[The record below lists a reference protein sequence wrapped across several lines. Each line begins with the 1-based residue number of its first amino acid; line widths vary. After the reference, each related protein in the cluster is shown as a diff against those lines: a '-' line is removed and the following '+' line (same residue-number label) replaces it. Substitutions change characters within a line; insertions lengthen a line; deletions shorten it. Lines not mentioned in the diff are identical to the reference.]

1 MAASSETGG
10 TFPTNSAKKARVFDL
25 NAIFEEARKTAIS
38 RSKDA
43 ILIQDPK
50 SCISDPESNVE
61 DEAPCDSNSTSSVTQ
76 SNEDGERPVGSPDT
90 STAVVNSKKKA
101 RVFDLN
107 AIFEEARKTAVSRSK
122 DARLAEDSKPSTSD
136 PKSNIE
142 DEASGGCSSASA
154 VTHREEAS
162 DEELVGPPITLS
174 TETNT
179 VTEGSDEEL
188 VGPPITLSAEANE
201 GASSEEEDEEEGE
214 RTTKAY
220 RTIPVK
226 EQLTLRH
233 GTKIVSALAL
243 DPNGARLVTG
253 GYDFDITLFD
263 FAGMDSSLQPFRSL
277 RPCECHQIRNLE
289 YSCTGDT
296 FLVVSGSA
304 QAKVLDRDG
313 FEVMECIKG
322 NQYITD
328 MARTKGHVAMLNY
341 GCWHPR
347 SREDFLTCAN
357 DGTLRLWNVDKP
369 NGHKALVKTK
379 QQGGLRAIPST
390 CRFSRDGQLLVAGCQ
405 DGSLQFWDQRRT
417 LVHPSST
424 VREAHKRGADV
435 SCVAFAHDG
444 RQLATRSCDD
454 TLKLWDLRALRATA
468 LHTFK
473 ELDNLYP
480 ATDCGFSPDD
490 RVMYT
495 ATSNANGEGQLVFF
509 ERDTTHEV
517 LRLQLP
523 SPVARIMWHA
533 RLNQLLVG
541 LASGEV
547 RLLYDTAHSH
557 HGALLCASKAARA
570 RPTPQGLTQ
579 AQVLTPHALP
589 LFREERPRSSR
600 KRLEKARKDPVLSQR
615 PDLPVTGP
623 GQGGRIASAGN
634 TLSSYIVR
642 NLGTTKRVDDN
653 VDPREA
659 ILKYAKEAAENPY
672 WVTPAY
678 ASTQPK
684 PVFQESEEP
693 TPAKKPKQS

>member
-1 MAASSETGG
+1 MAASRERAL
-10 TFPTNSAKKARVFDL
+10 PNSSKKARVFDL

-38 RSKDA
+38 RSKDSK
-43 ILIQDPK
+43 LTEDPK
-50 SCISDPESNVE
+50 PFTSQPESSAETSREN
-61 DEAPCDSNSTSSVTQ
+61 DPAP
-76 SNEDGERPVGSPDT
+76 DGEPNEGSGD
-90 STAVVNSKKKA
+90 
-101 RVFDLN
+101 D
-107 AIFEEARKTAVSRSK
+107 
-122 DARLAEDSKPSTSD
+122 
-136 PKSNIE
+136 
-142 DEASGGCSSASA
+142 
-154 VTHREEAS
+154 
-162 DEELVGPPITLS
+162 LVGPPISLS
-174 TETNT
+174 AQTEDD
-179 VTEGSDEEL
+179 GSD
-188 VGPPITLSAEANE
+188 
-201 GASSEEEDEEEGE
+201 SEDDDEEEGE
-214 RTTKAY
+214 RTAAY
-220 RTIPVK
+220 RPIPVK
-226 EQLTLRH
+226 DDITLRH

-289 YSCTGDT
+289 YSCTGDS
-296 FLVVSGSA
+296 FLVVSGNA

-313 FEVMECIKG
+313 FEVMECVKG
-322 NQYITD
+322 DQYIAD

-369 NGHKALVKTK
+369 NCHKALVKTK

-390 CRFSRDGQLLVAGCQ
+390 CRFSRDGQLMVAGCQ

-417 LVHPSST
+417 LVHPSHT
-424 VREAHKRGADV
+424 VREAHRRGTDV
-435 SCVAFAHDG
+435 TCVAFSQDG

-454 TLKLWDLRALRATA
+454 TMKLWDLRSLRPSA
-468 LHTFK
+468 LHTFAD
-473 ELDNLYP
+473 LDNLYP

-490 RVMYT
+490 RLIYT
-495 ATSNANGEGQLVFF
+495 ATSKSSGDGQLVFF
-509 ERDTTHEV
+509 KGDTMQEV
-517 LRLQLP
+517 MRLRQP
-523 SPVARIMWHA
+523 SPVARVIWHA
-533 RLNQLLVG
+533 RLNQVLAG
-541 LASGEV
+541 LACGEV

-557 HGALLCASKAARA
+557 HGALLCVSKASRA
-570 RPTPQGLTQ
+570 KPLPQGLTQ

-589 LFREERPRSSR
+589 LFREERPRSMR

-634 TLSSYIVR
+634 TLSSFIVR

-678 ASTQPK
+678 AATQPK
-684 PVFQESEEP
+684 PVFHENDEP
-693 TPAKKPKQS
+693 TPAKKTKQV

>member
-1 MAASSETGG
+1 MAEDPMPSTSDPESNVEDKASRDSTCVCSITRSKDDSERLVG
-10 TFPTNSAKKARVFDL
+10 PPVNLSAERNSTKKARVFDL
-25 NAIFEEARKTAIS
+25 NAIFEEARRTAMS
-38 RSKDA
+38 RSKEA
-43 ILIQDPK
+43 RLAEGPK
-50 SCISDPESNVE
+50 PSTSDPESNVK
-61 DEAPCDSNSTSSVTQ
+61 DGATGGSSSTSAAT
-76 SNEDGERPVGSPDT
+76 
-90 STAVVNSKKKA
+90 
-101 RVFDLN
+101 
-107 AIFEEARKTAVSRSK
+107 RS
-122 DARLAEDSKPSTSD
+122 E
-136 PKSNIE
+136 
-142 DEASGGCSSASA
+142 
-154 VTHREEAS
+154 
-162 DEELVGPPITLS
+162 
-174 TETNT
+174 
-179 VTEGSDEEL
+179 EGSDEEL
-188 VGPPITLSAEANE
+188 VGPPITLCAEVNE
-201 GASSEEEDEEEGE
+201 EGTSSEEDEEGSEH
-214 RTTKAY
+214 TTEAY

-277 RPCECHQIRNLE
+277 RPCDCHQIRNLE

-313 FEVMECIKG
+313 FEVMECVKG
-322 NQYITD
+322 DQYITD

-369 NGHKALVKTK
+369 NCHKALVKTK
-379 QQGGLRAIPST
+379 QLGGLRAIPST
-390 CRFSRDGQLLVAGCQ
+390 CRFSRDGQLMVAGCQ

-417 LVHPSST
+417 LVHPSSM
-424 VREAHKRGADV
+424 VREAHQRGTDIT
-435 SCVAFAHDG
+435 CMAFAHDG

-454 TLKLWDLRALRATA
+454 TLKLWDTRALRPTA
-468 LHTFK
+468 LHTFA

-490 RVMYT
+490 RVVYT
-495 ATSNANGEGQLVFF
+495 ATSNAAGVGQLVFF
-509 ERDTTHEV
+509 ERDTMREV

-523 SPVARIMWHA
+523 SPVARIIWHA
-533 RLNQLLVG
+533 RLNQLLAG
-541 LASGEV
+541 LACGEV
-547 RLLYDTAHSH
+547 RLLYDAAYSH

-570 RPTPQGLTQ
+570 RPTPQGLTL

-693 TPAKKPKQS
+693 TPAKKPKQA

>member
-1 MAASSETGG
+1 MSAPSEGECNPLPNSS
-10 TFPTNSAKKARVFDL
+10 KKARVFDL

-38 RSKDA
+38 RSKDVK
-43 ILIQDPK
+43 LKEDPK
-50 SCISDPESNVE
+50 PCTSRPERSAE
-61 DEAPCDSNSTSSVTQ
+61 DEAQRENDPAP
-76 SNEDGERPVGSPDT
+76 DGEPSEEGS
-90 STAVVNSKKKA
+90 
-101 RVFDLN
+101 
-107 AIFEEARKTAVSRSK
+107 
-122 DARLAEDSKPSTSD
+122 ED
-136 PKSNIE
+136 
-142 DEASGGCSSASA
+142 
-154 VTHREEAS
+154 
-162 DEELVGPPITLS
+162 ELVGPPISLS
-174 TETNT
+174 AQAKDD
-179 VTEGSDEEL
+179 GSSSEDVDDEES
-188 VGPPITLSAEANE
+188 G
-201 GASSEEEDEEEGE
+201 
-214 RTTKAY
+214 RTAAY
-220 RTIPVK
+220 RAIPVK
-226 EQLTLRH
+226 EDITLQH

-277 RPCECHQIRNLE
+277 RPCDCHQIRNLE
-289 YSCTGDT
+289 YSCTGDS
-296 FLVVSGSA
+296 FLVVSGNA

-322 NQYITD
+322 DQYITD

-369 NGHKALVKTK
+369 NSHKALVKTK

-390 CRFSRDGQLLVAGCQ
+390 CRFSRDGQLMVAGCQ

-417 LVHPSST
+417 LVHPSHT
-424 VREAHKRGADV
+424 VREAHRRGIEV
-435 SCVAFAHDG
+435 TCVAFAQDG

-454 TLKLWDLRALRATA
+454 TMKLWDLRALRPSA
-468 LHTFK
+468 LHTFAD
-473 ELDNLYP
+473 LDNLYP

-490 RVMYT
+490 RVIYT
-495 ATSNANGEGQLVFF
+495 ATSKSSGDGQLVFF
-509 ERDTTHEV
+509 ERDTLQEV
-517 LRLQLP
+517 MRLRL
-523 SPVARIMWHA
+523 SAPVARVIWHA
-533 RLNQLLVG
+533 RLNQILAG
-541 LASGEV
+541 LACGEV

-557 HGALLCASKAARA
+557 HGALLCVSKAARA
-570 RPTPQGLTQ
+570 KAAPQGLTQ

-589 LFREERPRSSR
+589 LFREERPRSTR

-678 ASTQPK
+678 ATTQPK

-693 TPAKKPKQS
+693 TPAKKTKQV

>member
-1 MAASSETGG
+1 MAAPSEGECAPLPNSS
-10 TFPTNSAKKARVFDL
+10 KKARVFDF

-43 ILIQDPK
+43 KLTEDPK
-50 SCISDPESNVE
+50 PCNSRPESCTE
-61 DEAPCDSNSTSSVTQ
+61 DEAQRENDPAP
-76 SNEDGERPVGSPDT
+76 DGEP
-90 STAVVNSKKKA
+90 
-101 RVFDLN
+101 
-107 AIFEEARKTAVSRSK
+107 
-122 DARLAEDSKPSTSD
+122 
-136 PKSNIE
+136 
-142 DEASGGCSSASA
+142 
-154 VTHREEAS
+154 REEGS
-162 DEELVGPPITLS
+162 EDELVGPPISLS
-174 TETNT
+174 AQAKDD
-179 VTEGSDEEL
+179 GSSSEDVDDEE
-188 VGPPITLSAEANE
+188 
-201 GASSEEEDEEEGE
+201 SEC
-214 RTTKAY
+214 TAAY
-220 RTIPVK
+220 RAIPVK
-226 EQLTLRH
+226 EDITLRH

-277 RPCECHQIRNLE
+277 RPCDCHQIRNLE
-289 YSCTGDT
+289 YSCTGDS
-296 FLVVSGSA
+296 FLVVSGNA

-322 NQYITD
+322 DQYVTD

-357 DGTLRLWNVDKP
+357 DGTLRLWTVDKP
-369 NGHKALVKTK
+369 NCHKALVKTK

-390 CRFSRDGQLLVAGCQ
+390 CRFSRDGQLMVAGCQ
-405 DGSLQFWDQRRT
+405 DGSLPI
-417 LVHPSST
+417 LGST
-424 VREAHKRGADV
+424 THLSAPESH
-435 SCVAFAHDG
+435 AFAQDG

-454 TLKLWDLRALRATA
+454 TMKLWDLRALRPSA
-468 LHTFK
+468 LHTFAD
-473 ELDNLYP
+473 LDNLYP
-480 ATDCGFSPDD
+480 STDCGFSPDD
-490 RVMYT
+490 RVIYT
-495 ATSNANGEGQLVFF
+495 ATSKRSGDGQLVFF
-509 ERDTTHEV
+509 ERDTLQEV
-517 LRLQLP
+517 MRLRLP
-523 SPVARIMWHA
+523 VPVARVIWHA
-533 RLNQLLVG
+533 RLNQLLAG
-541 LASGEV
+541 LACGEV

-557 HGALLCASKAARA
+557 HGALLCVSKAARA
-570 RPTPQGLTQ
+570 KPAQQGLTQ

-589 LFREERPRSSR
+589 LFREERPRSTR

-678 ASTQPK
+678 ATTQPK

-693 TPAKKPKQS
+693 TPAKKTKQV

>member
-1 MAASSETGG
+1 MAANGEGERAAL
-10 TFPTNSAKKARVFDL
+10 PNSGKKARVFDL

-43 ILIQDPK
+43 KLAEDPK
-50 SCISDPESNVE
+50 PCASHLESSAE
-61 DEAPCDSNSTSSVTQ
+61 DEAPRKSDPVP
-76 SNEDGERPVGSPDT
+76 EGEP
-90 STAVVNSKKKA
+90 SK
-101 RVFDLN
+101 
-107 AIFEEARKTAVSRSK
+107 
-122 DARLAEDSKPSTSD
+122 EDS
-136 PKSNIE
+136 E
-142 DEASGGCSSASA
+142 D
-154 VTHREEAS
+154 
-162 DEELVGPPITLS
+162 ELVGPPISLS
-174 TETNT
+174 AQTNDDDGLDS
-179 VTEGSDEEL
+179 VDDDDEE
-188 VGPPITLSAEANE
+188 
-201 GASSEEEDEEEGE
+201 SERNG
-214 RTTKAY
+214 AY
-220 RTIPVK
+220 RAIPVK
-226 EQLTLRH
+226 EDITLRH
-233 GTKIVSALAL
+233 GSKIVSALAL

-263 FAGMDSSLQPFRSL
+263 FAGMDLSLQPFRSL

-289 YSCTGDT
+289 YSCTGDS
-296 FLVVSGSA
+296 FLVVSGNA

-313 FEVMECIKG
+313 FEVMECVKG
-322 NQYITD
+322 DQYITD

-369 NGHKALVKTK
+369 NCHKALVKTK

-417 LVHPSST
+417 LVHPSHT
-424 VREAHKRGADV
+424 VREAHRRGVDV
-435 SCVAFAHDG
+435 TCVAFAQDG

-454 TLKLWDLRALRATA
+454 TMKLWDLRALRPSA
-468 LHTFK
+468 LHTFAA
-473 ELDNLYP
+473 LDNLYP

-490 RVMYT
+490 RVIYT
-495 ATSNANGEGQLVFF
+495 ATSKSSGDGQLVFF
-509 ERDTTHEV
+509 ERDTLQEV
-517 LRLQLP
+517 MRLRMP
-523 SPVARIMWHA
+523 APVARIIWHA
-533 RLNQLLVG
+533 RLNQILAG
-541 LASGEV
+541 LACGEV
-547 RLLYDTAHSH
+547 RLMYDTAYSH
-557 HGALLCASKAARA
+557 HGALLCVSKASRA
-570 RPTPQGLTQ
+570 KPSPQGLTQ

-589 LFREERPRSSR
+589 LFREERPRSTR

-678 ASTQPK
+678 AATQPK
-684 PVFQESEEP
+684 PVFQENEEP
-693 TPAKKPKQS
+693 TPAKRTKQV

>member
-1 MAASSETGG
+1 MAAPSEGECAPLPNSS
-10 TFPTNSAKKARVFDL
+10 KKARVFDF

-43 ILIQDPK
+43 KLTEDPK
-50 SCISDPESNVE
+50 PRNSRPESCTE
-61 DEAPCDSNSTSSVTQ
+61 DEAQRENDPAP
-76 SNEDGERPVGSPDT
+76 DGEP
-90 STAVVNSKKKA
+90 
-101 RVFDLN
+101 
-107 AIFEEARKTAVSRSK
+107 
-122 DARLAEDSKPSTSD
+122 
-136 PKSNIE
+136 
-142 DEASGGCSSASA
+142 
-154 VTHREEAS
+154 REEGS
-162 DEELVGPPITLS
+162 EDELVGPPISLS
-174 TETNT
+174 AQAKDD
-179 VTEGSDEEL
+179 GSSSEDVDDEE
-188 VGPPITLSAEANE
+188 S
-201 GASSEEEDEEEGE
+201 E
-214 RTTKAY
+214 RTAAY
-220 RTIPVK
+220 RAIPVK
-226 EQLTLRH
+226 EDITLRH

-277 RPCECHQIRNLE
+277 RPCDCHQIRNLE
-289 YSCTGDT
+289 YSCTGDS
-296 FLVVSGSA
+296 FLVVSGNA

-322 NQYITD
+322 DQYVTD

-357 DGTLRLWNVDKP
+357 DGTLRLWTVDKP
-369 NGHKALVKTK
+369 NCHKALVKTK

-390 CRFSRDGQLLVAGCQ
+390 CRFSRDGQLMVAGCQ

-417 LVHPSST
+417 LVHPSHT
-424 VREAHKRGADV
+424 VREAHRRGIDV
-435 SCVAFAHDG
+435 TCVAFAQDG

-454 TLKLWDLRALRATA
+454 TMKLWDLRALRPSA
-468 LHTFK
+468 LHTFAD
-473 ELDNLYP
+473 LDNLYP
-480 ATDCGFSPDD
+480 STDCGFSPDD
-490 RVMYT
+490 RVIYT
-495 ATSNANGEGQLVFF
+495 ATSKRSGDGQLVFF
-509 ERDTTHEV
+509 ERDTLQEV
-517 LRLQLP
+517 MRLRLP
-523 SPVARIMWHA
+523 VPVARVIWHA
-533 RLNQLLVG
+533 RLNQLLAG
-541 LASGEV
+541 LACGEV

-557 HGALLCASKAARA
+557 HGALLCVSKAARA
-570 RPTPQGLTQ
+570 KPAQQGLTQ

-589 LFREERPRSSR
+589 LFREERPRSTR

-678 ASTQPK
+678 ATTQPK

-693 TPAKKPKQS
+693 TPAKKTKQV